1 MDGESGAVI
10 IDLGLERG
18 EPETYGTPQRS
29 TVPSWLP
36 SALLAVLVLLCAAAS
51 AAPPQS
57 PLSAVFTLEAGPAD
71 AYALTGN
78 GQLLAQTFGSLASYD
93 LGTGQM
99 RWQAGQSTPSYR
111 LRTGDGLVLLRPYAM
126 GRDPGTVAI
135 SIATGSTRWRHAGNV
150 VTIPGST
157 ALLAVNGV
165 HSVVGAGRR
174 VQDSVDAVD
183 PLTGANRWSVRVPS
197 TAVLIGVPGPSDDGG
212 RMLLVHDDRTADLH
226 DLDTGRVLVSA
237 KLPAADY
244 GPDDPVV
251 AGGLLMLRHP
261 TAAGMEV
268 SAYDPLTLRRLWTAP
283 AEGVYG
289 IQPCG
294 HLACLTGADG
304 LRAVDAATGDE
315 RWSRPRWQTIEQR
328 GTMFVAYTSSDASE
342 PVGLIDPDTGR
353 TLTDLTGWRMVGGA
367 GAADHLLVTRT
378 VAAGPRTMVAVARP
392 GDPHPLPLADLPAG
406 TGDCQA
412 VPARLVCR
420 SMYGEL
426 VVWAYRRKG

>member
-1 MDGESGAVI
+1 MDVETGVVV

-36 SALLAVLVLLCAAAS
+36 SAVLAVLVLLCAAAS
-51 AAPPQS
+51 AAPQPS
-57 PLSAVFTLEAGPAD
+57 PLSTVFTLQAGPAD
-71 AYALTGN
+71 AYALTPN
-78 GQLLAQTFGSLASYD
+78 GELLAQTFGTLASYD
-93 LGTGQM
+93 LGTGRM
-99 RWQAGQSTPSYR
+99 RWQTQQSTPSYR
-111 LRTGDGLVLLRPYAM
+111 LRTGDGLVLLRPYTN
-126 GRDPGTVAI
+126 GRDPGTIAI
-135 SIATGSTRWRHAGNV
+135 SIATGSARWRHPGNV
-150 VTIPGST
+150 VTIAGST

-165 HSVVGAGRR
+165 RSVIGAGRR

-183 PLTGANRWSVRVPS
+183 PLTGNDRWSVRVPS
-197 TAVLIGVPGPSDDGG
+197 TAVLIGVPGSLDDGG

-226 DLDTGRVLVSA
+226 DLHTGKVLVSA

-251 AGGLLMLRHP
+251 AGGLLLLRHP
-261 TAAGMEV
+261 GATGMEL
-268 SAYDPLTLRRLWTAP
+268 SAYDPLTLRQLWTEP
-283 AEGVYG
+283 ADGAYG

-294 HLACLTGADG
+294 RLVCLIAADA
-304 LRAVDAATGDE
+304 LRAVDPATGDE

-328 GTMFVAYTSSDASE
+328 GTMFVAYTSSDTSE

-353 TLTDLTGWRMVGGA
+353 TLTDLSGWRMVGGEGA
-367 GAADHLLVTRT
+367 GDHLLVTRA
-378 VAAGPRTMVAVARP
+378 VAAGARSMVAVARP
-392 GDPHPLPLADLPAG
+392 GDPQPRPLAELPAG

-426 VVWAYRRKG
+426 VVWAYRQKG